1 MCYTTTGIIYL
12 RTIIKQQKEKKMKK
26 TNMYCRLG
34 FHQYRW
40 DWRKLCHTCM
50 NCGAVKT
57 GLFNTIKNIVL
68 WFAAVLSIIALAL
81 VLLDTTAKKMDRAEQ
96 MNNCRYDYNNL
107 CYTEEQK
114 PWLF

>member
-1 MCYTTTGIIYL
+1 
-12 RTIIKQQKEKKMKK
+12 MKK

-68 WFAAVLSIIALAL
+68 WFAVVYWIIQYNQEHSPM
-81 VLLDTTAKKMDRAEQ
+81 VCGGFVYYCPCFGVVRYNGKKDG
-96 MNNCRYDYNNL
+96 
-107 CYTEEQK
+107 
-114 PWLF
+114 